1 MISIFDILATVPA
14 AESESGLG
22 GILKNFNVTW
32 PLFLSQVASFLI
44 VAALLK
50 KFAFGPVQSMLE
62 QRRNRIADG
71 EKMLKVIEKQLAD
84 AAKTSAEAIAKANED
99 AVRLINEA
107 MHSASALS
115 EQSAQEA
122 LAQAQNIINKAEA
135 ASKAFA
141 WSDKASF
148 EGLPQSGTFGT
159 IGDETFA
166 VSEVEIQVSEQA
178 GTWTF
183 RARGADSG
191 ILGPSITTKGA
202 PAAGQSYSA
211 PMGSNEGV
219 YFQTPR
225 PGRSVGTKDFS
236 DTVDLTTD
244 SAYAIEIATMTLSA
258 DGKTGTAS
266 GRFVTMFKDAGS
278 DFPAMRAAGNFKNAT
293 VRVWKK

>member
-1 MISIFDILATVPA
+1 MRGSLVVFATASILVSACGGA
-14 AESESGLG
+14 ASNSAPETPKPTQITAAVTPRSGEP
-22 GILKNFNVTW
+22 T
-32 PLFLSQVASFLI
+32 
-44 VAALLK
+44 
-50 KFAFGPVQSMLE
+50 
-62 QRRNRIADG
+62 D
-71 EKMLKVIEKQLAD
+71 
-84 AAKTSAEAIAKANED
+84 
-99 AVRLINEA
+99 
-107 MHSASALS
+107 SASLKAS
-115 EQSAQEA
+115 NVA
-122 LAQAQNIINKAEA
+122 KAEA